1 MMKKLMI
8 SLMFMLAISVSASA
22 LNNTDARSIAR
33 FLTDKMAYELNLTN
47 EQYEAAYEINYDY
60 FLNLSD
66 YNDLYGSYWTR
77 RNLDLSYIL
86 GSTKYSRFK
95 NMFYFYKPAYW
106 NSNRFRYR
114 IYSRYSNRS
123 KYYFSQPSDYS
134 NYNGEHSWK
143 QNSGQS
149 YYKGKNF
156 NSGSGMR
163 SNMRQGNSNN
173 NNSSRVSGNNRMNN
187 NRNVN
192 NNSDNNRNRNNNGN
206 ENIGNNNRRS
216 MNTGNQNTG
225 NQNSGNQNSGNQ
237 NSMEKGN
244 SQNGHHSQNMNGG
257 ESDRQNN

>member
-1 MMKKLMI
+1 
-8 SLMFMLAISVSASA
+8 MFMLAISVSASA

-66 YNDLYGSYWTR
+66 NNDLYGSYWTR

-95 NMFYFYKPAYW
+95 NMYYFYKPAYW

-143 QNSGQS
+143 QNSDQS

-163 SNMRQGNSNN
+163 SNMRQGNSNNN

-216 MNTGNQNTG
+216 MNTGNQNSG
-225 NQNSGNQNSGNQ
+225 NQNTEKQNSGNQ